1 MEKEI
6 EAECDALKKA
16 LKGKGD
22 ALISLVLSKNK
33 RERFEI
39 RNAYKSCFGKE
50 LLEDIKSALRGNF
63 RRTVMDL
70 FRTPQERDATYL
82 YKAMKGAGT
91 DDETVIEILC
101 SRSNIELEKIKE
113 EYLKLFN
120 EDLEKRVTS
129 ETSGEYRKLLV
140 TLLQCKRSENSMPND
155 SECKQIAEELY
166 KAGEGKLGKDESIFN
181 KVFALSSP
189 PELFSINTFYSE
201 LSSKTLKE
209 VVDKEYSGSL
219 KLALN
224 TILEAII
231 SPSNYFARRVNK
243 AVKGLGTNDKML
255 IRNILSR
262 VGIDMKEIRDSY
274 KNLFGKDMIQD
285 IKEDTSGDYQK
296 ILINIASRD

>member
-1 MEKEI
+1 MEREI

-22 ALISLVLSKNK
+22 VLINLVLSKSK
-33 RERFEI
+33 RERAEI
-39 RNAYKSCFGKE
+39 RSAYKSYFGKD
-50 LLEDIKSALRGNF
+50 LLDDINSALRGNF
-63 RRTVMDL
+63 RRTVIDL
-70 FRTPQERDATYL
+70 FRTPQERDVAYL

-91 DDETVIEILC
+91 DDDTVIEILC

-113 EYLKLFN
+113 EYQKTYN

-129 ETSGEYRKLLV
+129 ETSGALRKILV
-140 TLLQCKRSENSMPND
+140 SLLQCKRSENSMPND

-166 KAGEGKLGKDESIFN
+166 KAGEGKLGTDESVFN

-189 PELFSINTFYSE
+189 PELFSINTFYSQ
-201 LSSKTLKE
+201 LSTKTLKE
-209 VVDKEYSGSL
+209 AVDKEYSGNM

-224 TILEAII
+224 TILEATI

-255 IRNILSR
+255 IRNICAR
-262 VGIDMKEIRDSY
+262 EEIDMKEIRESY
-274 KNLFGKDMIQD
+274 KNLFGKDMVAD
-285 IKEDTSGDYQK
+285 IKDDTSGDYQK
-296 ILINIASRD
+296 ILMNIASRD